1 VAAEAG
7 DAVNPDPV
15 DQQRVLPALHVA
27 VAVRALAA
35 DAVAARGCLAAL
47 DAAAAVGVTCLR
59 FMTVGEVRFEVD
71 ALGDAE
77 LTVADLLAVRQDDA
91 VAAAEAAA
99 AVLTGGGG
107 LGLADEDAAAELTD
121 PRDENGHIA
130 SQVIN
135 P

>member
-1 VAAEAG
+1 
-7 DAVNPDPV
+7 
-15 DQQRVLPALHVA
+15 
-27 VAVRALAA
+27 
-35 DAVAARGCLAAL
+35 
-47 DAAAAVGVTCLR
+47 
-59 FMTVGEVRFEVD
+59 MTVGEVRFEVD
-71 ALGDAE
+71 ALGNAE

-121 PRDENGHIA
+121 LRDENGHIA